1 MNIDQVTPVTITNL
15 WSGIELGIG
24 GADRF
29 EVAAQS
35 LAQAIYDQF
44 QESVVLARVFV
55 TVNFD
60 ALPASNQKFVRELT
74 KSSDTELTGSV
85 PVLSLVGS
93 YGEEAN
99 WQERRKSE
107 GHVGIPLISS
117 DFVDAIPMISRLINE
132 IGVPMDWIDTRE
144 SELIQKTIGQ
154 NEGLFFVAD
163 ASEATDS
170 EGRKIIAAQNFV
182 NQYGVKSVFGVGTAY
197 PNSQLVVV
205 VAFCRDGFT
214 RESAEHFL
222 PLASLF
228 RSGTAS
234 SVESGS
240 IFAD

>member
-15 WSGIELGIG
+15 WSGIQSGVA
-24 GADRF
+24 GAGRL

-44 QESVVLARVFV
+44 PESVVLARVFV

-60 ALPASNQKFVRELT
+60 ALPASNQAFVRELT
-74 KSSDTELTGSV
+74 KSGDTDLTGSV

-93 YGEEAN
+93 YGAESN
-99 WQERRKSE
+99 WQDRRKSE

-117 DFVDAIPMISRLINE
+117 DFVGAIPMISRLINE
-132 IGVPMDWIDTRE
+132 MGVPMDWIDTRE
-144 SELIQKTIGQ
+144 SDLIQQTRQ
-154 NEGLFFVAD
+154 SEGLFFVAD
-163 ASEATDS
+163 ASEATDA
-170 EGRKIIAAQNFV
+170 EGRKIIAAQDFV
-182 NQYGVKSVFGVGTAY
+182 SQYGVKSVFGVGTAY
-197 PNSQLVVV
+197 PNSQLVVA
-205 VAFCRDGFT
+205 VAFCRDEFT

-228 RSGTAS
+228 KSGTAS

-240 IFAD
+240 IFSD